1 MQGKGKTCD
10 HMRVHVYTLPEASIL
25 GILKDQRRRI
35 VQNLPWRDSP
45 HSTQRGTGVHLTDA
59 NPFDNWSVLD
69 VQVPG
74 FPWCLASWYDMSF
87 GWKPLKLCKSQ
98 DAIDVVSTSVKSHP
112 HWKHWQLWS
121 YPLHWITARFLCATC
136 HSQAMA
142 LAMSYV
148 IIPITTCV

>member
-1 MQGKGKTCD
+1 MERNGKTCD
-10 HMRVHVYTLPEASIL
+10 HMSVHVYTLPEASIL
-25 GILKDQRRRI
+25 GILKDQCRRSETSNGGI
-35 VQNLPWRDSP
+35 LHTQLKEELEFTGQMAT
-45 HSTQRGTGVHLTDA
+45 HSTTDH
-59 NPFDNWSVLD
+59 FWMYKYLD
-69 VQVPG
+69 S
-74 FPWCLASWYDMSF
+74 LDAYTASWYDMSF
-87 GWKPLKLCKSQ
+87 GWKPLKLCKLQ

-121 YPLHWITARFLCATC
+121 YPLHWITARFLCAKC